1 MRVSRRVCLLVL
13 VGAVAIALVVWYT
26 HIRKPSVE
34 KTIEPGSL
42 ERASERVL
50 GFFGPSE
57 DEEEKQDVG
66 KLYAILMQEQMSS
79 WEKRDKREPKELISV
94 LRSEPNAVGRVRA
107 ALALGQI
114 GGKAAVEALIEAL
127 QDRRAIVRVAAASA
141 LQELKDKRAIDPLR
155 KLAKTDKSPGVRS
168 AAVGALAEIG
178 ADDAVEVLINA
189 LGDKDETVRKS
200 ALSRLSYDERY
211 KGDKRV
217 VDAFIKALQTDPS
230 PWVREEAARALCI
243 LNDPRVVP
251 ALIEALNEE
260 NFYIRIYAARALGRI
275 GDRRAVE
282 PLAKILSREVVREG
296 SDMPSQV
303 SFLSTVAD
311 SLGEIGDSRAVT
323 PLIQALYHKE
333 QTVRTGAAKAP
344 QPPVP
349 VGGIRTSAAEAL
361 LKLDVTGAEGE
372 LVQALQ
378 NVSEDVLPYVARML
392 GNARAQTAVEPLIR
406 LMQTSKGETRKEA
419 AAALGN
425 IRDTKAVAPLI
436 EVLNDPFPSVR
447 KSSAVA
453 LGKIGDKSAIEPL
466 KPLLKDSN
474 EGVQLAA
481 TVALNTI
488 GDNSTKELLEK
499 LLNEDYDNEACDLL
513 VELRNYFVVPH
524 LLTLI
529 SGAKRDVAL
538 YYLREISGQDY
549 QYDVNKWREWW
560 EQHPN
565 NPNKKK

>member
-1 MRVSRRVCLLVL
+1 LGRRKEGKMRVFRRVYFIVL
-13 VGAVAIALVVWYT
+13 AVAVVIAVVAWYAY
-26 HIRKPSVE
+26 IRELSPKE
-34 KTIEPGSL
+34 TTKAGSL
-42 ERASERVL
+42 E
-50 GFFGPSE
+50 GTK
-57 DEEEKQDVG
+57 EEEENQDEA
-66 KLYAILMQEQMSS
+66 KLEAIIVQEQMSS
-79 WEKRDKREPKELISV
+79 WEKRDKRESKELISV

-114 GGKAAVEALIEAL
+114 GGEAAVEALIEAL
-127 QDRRAIVRVAAASA
+127 QDRRAIVRVAAATA
-141 LQELKDKRAIDPLR
+141 LQELNDKRAIDPLR
-155 KLAKTDKSPGVRS
+155 KLAKTDKSPGVRR
-168 AAVGALAEIG
+168 AAVGALAEIE
-178 ADDAVEVLINA
+178 ADDAVEVLIDA

-217 VDAFIKALQTDPS
+217 VGAFIKALQTDPS
-230 PWVREEAARALCI
+230 PWVRADAALGM
-243 LNDPRVVP
+243 LNDPRAVP

-260 NFYIRIYAARALGRI
+260 NFSIRINAARALGGI

-282 PLAKILSREVVREG
+282 PLAKILSREVVREV
-296 SDMPSQV
+296 SDISWQV
-303 SFLSTVAD
+303 TFLSAVAE
-311 SLGEIGDSRAVT
+311 SLGQIGDSRAVK
-323 PLIQALYHKE
+323 PLIQALYYNE
-333 QTVRTGAAKAP
+333 EAVRTGVPTAP
-344 QPPVP
+344 QPPYLP
-349 VGGIRTSAAEAL
+349 GGVRISAAEAL
-361 LKLDVTGAEGE
+361 LKLDVSGAVGE

-378 NVSEDVLPYVARML
+378 NVNEDVVPYVARML
-392 GNARAQTAVEPLIR
+392 VNARAQTAVEPLIR
-406 LMQTSKGETRKEA
+406 LLQTSKGETRKEV

-425 IRDTKAVAPLI
+425 MRDPKAVAPLI
-436 EVLNDPFPSVR
+436 EVLNDPIPSVR

-466 KPLLKDSN
+466 KPLLNDSN
-474 EGVQLAA
+474 EDVRLAA
-481 TVALNTI
+481 AVALNTL

-499 LLNEDYDNEACDLL
+499 LLSEDYDNEACDLL

-529 SGAKRDVAL
+529 GGAKRDVAL

-565 NPNKKK
+565 NPDKKK